1 MSEEAKNTDQEKNTG
16 EEAEEEISEAVRES
30 REKSEAILEKIRETA
45 KTGDEPR
52 EFQQNK
58 TILSRDKGMNMWVA
72 ILIAVIAVVTVF
84 MIFRKQGNFLMDPDE
99 WGIGGPRSYVYVDFQ
114 SQTQADQ
121 AAGFSLSAP
130 SSINGYSNKT
140 YAIVEDY
147 ISDVMYADDGGQVAV
162 IVHKCKKNDLE
173 KADTNKYRQTN
184 IVDIDGMEV
193 SLKGSDDLV
202 QSMTWSDGGFYY
214 QVLTADNA
222 MMSEENM
229 TSLLSQ
235 IH

>member
-1 MSEEAKNTDQEKNTG
+1 MSEETKNTDQEKNNGG
-16 EEAEEEISEAVRES
+16 EGEEEISEAVRES

-58 TILSRDKGMNMWVA
+58 TILSKDKGMNIWVA
-72 ILIAVIAVVTVF
+72 ILIAVIAIAAIF
-84 MIFRKQGNFLMDPDE
+84 MIFKKQGNILMNPDE
-99 WGIGGPRSYVYVDFQ
+99 WGIGGRRSYVYVDFQ

-130 SSINGYSNKT
+130 EAINGYSNRT

-147 ISDVMYADDGGQVAV
+147 ISDVRYADDEGRVGV

-173 KADTNKYRQTN
+173 QADKNEYRQTN
-184 IVDIDGMEV
+184 ILEIDGVEV
-193 SLKGSDDLV
+193 SLKGADDLV
-202 QSMTWSDGGFYY
+202 QSMTWAEGGYYY
-214 QVLTADNA
+214 QVLTSENA
-222 MMSEENM
+222 KMSEEDM